1 VALESRRRIDFRRLT
16 EDETRWHGNRIPFAQ
31 PGNLSGSVTEG
42 GIGKPKGRELLGFQD
57 SVGRDQGLSDTS
69 KDLKQTPLAA
79 LHQKLGGKMVPFAG
93 YEMPVQFPAGIM
105 AEHNHTRLKAS
116 LFDVSHMGQAVLRGD
131 DVAAAMEALVPA
143 DLQAL
148 PLGKTG
154 YTMLTDENGG
164 IIDDLMI
171 ANHGDHLH
179 LVVNASRKE
188 VDFAHIAKHLAGR
201 GELDIRED
209 RALIALQGPKAA
221 DVLSRFIPDCTG
233 MKFLFTMVGKIEGV
247 PCFISRLGY
256 TGEDGY
262 ELSVPANGVVAV
274 AEALL
279 GETEVDAAGLGA
291 RDSLRLEAG
300 LALYGNDIDLT
311 TTPVEANLAW
321 TIGKRRRAEGGFLGA
336 EVILKQLAEG
346 TARLKVGIKPDGRAP
361 AREHTKIQNKEG
373 RVIGEIT
380 SGGFG
385 PTVGGPV
392 AMGYV
397 ETAFAE
403 TGTEV
408 DLMVRGKALPGKVA
422 ALPFAP
428 HRYFRG

>member
-1 VALESRRRIDFRRLT
+1 MEFR
-16 EDETRWHGNRIPFAQ
+16 N
-31 PGNLSGSVTEG
+31 
-42 GIGKPKGRELLGFQD
+42 
-57 SVGRDQGLSDTS
+57 SVGRNQGLSDTS
-69 KDLKQTPLAA
+69 EDLKQTPLAA

-105 AEHNHTRLKAS
+105 AEHNHTRASAS

-131 DVAAAMEALVPA
+131 NVAAAMETLVPA

-188 VDFAHIAKHLAGR
+188 VDFAHISEHLADR
-201 GELDIRED
+201 VELDIRED

-221 DVLSRFIPDCTG
+221 EVLSRFVQYCDT
-233 MKFLFTMVGKIEGV
+233 MKFLFTSVGELAGV
-247 PCFISRLGY
+247 TCFISRLGY

-262 ELSVPANGVVAV
+262 ELSVPVDGVVTV

-279 GETEVDAAGLGA
+279 AEAEVEPAGLGA

-311 TTPVEANLAW
+311 TTPIEANLAW

-361 AREHTKIQNKEG
+361 AREHTEIQDMEG
-373 RVIGEIT
+373 RAIGEIT

-403 TGTEV
+403 TGTEIN
-408 DLMVRGKALPGKVA
+408 LMVRGKALPGKVA